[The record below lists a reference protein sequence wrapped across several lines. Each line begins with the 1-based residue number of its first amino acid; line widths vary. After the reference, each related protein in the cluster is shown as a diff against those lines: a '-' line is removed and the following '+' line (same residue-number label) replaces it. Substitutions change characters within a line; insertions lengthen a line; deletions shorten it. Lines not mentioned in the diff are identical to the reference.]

1 MTPGYRD
8 ALILFQVFEERRR
21 AIASEP
27 LKTRDNSYKRSIT
40 DHFQLVLRM
49 FDYNTRVY
57 PRTLRYKLGHNRG
70 RSGRKF
76 NRRLFSFRF
85 RVSDRN
91 RYPDHRAI

>member
-8 ALILFQVFEERRR
+8 ALILFQVCEERRR
-21 AIASEP
+21 AIASEL

-57 PRTLRYKLGHNRG
+57 
-70 RSGRKF
+70 
-76 NRRLFSFRF
+76 
-85 RVSDRN
+85 RV
-91 RYPDHRAI
+91 P